1 MSRKMMLVP
10 EAMLLEF
17 KGKLP
22 KSPEFQ
28 ATIWLGHQL
37 DHIQDRENLPPEQ
50 KASLYGH
57 QLHHY
62 QNLICVKFAS

>member
-1 MSRKMMLVP
+1 MSLKILLLP
-10 EAMLLEF
+10 EAMLFELKE
-17 KGKLP
+17 KLP

-37 DHIQDRENLPPEQ
+37 DHIQDRENLTPEQ

-57 QLHHY
+57 QLHR
-62 QNLICVKFAS
+62 